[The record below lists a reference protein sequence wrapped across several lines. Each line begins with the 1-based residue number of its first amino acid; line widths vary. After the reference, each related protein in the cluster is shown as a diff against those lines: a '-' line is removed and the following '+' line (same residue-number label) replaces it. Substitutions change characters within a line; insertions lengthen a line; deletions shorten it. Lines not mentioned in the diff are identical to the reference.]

1 MSLSH
6 LLKEKK
12 RTLTDKQS
20 NFLAILVSNG
30 GDVTSAIND
39 AGYYPTSRSNIVR
52 SLREEI
58 IEITRSQ
65 LVGSSIRA
73 ANRIVEGLDADGTL
87 PSSQMDTRLKSA
99 QDVLDRIGVSKRAE
113 VEHTGEVTHGIILL
127 PAKEPM
133 KRIDSVQ
140 WGEGKITSNAD
151 KNDVDIQPVDIAD
164 TPSEDTASTK
174 KRKAEI

>member
-113 VEHTGEVTHGIILL
+113 VEHTGTVTHGIILL

-133 KRIDSVQ
+133 KNITV
-140 WGEGKITSNAD
+140 EG
-151 KNDVDIQPVDIAD
+151 
-164 TPSEDTASTK
+164 
-174 KRKAEI
+174 

>member
-6 LLKEKK
+6 LLKEKN

-20 NFLAILVSNG
+20 NFLNTLSSNG
-30 GDVTSAIND
+30 GDVTSALNT

-52 SLREEI
+52 SLRDEI

-133 KRIDSVQ
+133 KNITV
-140 WGEGKITSNAD
+140 EG
-151 KNDVDIQPVDIAD
+151 
-164 TPSEDTASTK
+164 
-174 KRKAEI
+174 